1 MRRSIRIGRA
11 PCSLAGSA
19 CCGCRMLSMSG
30 PRAPRL
36 LPTSVLR
43 PASSTGGPGPV
54 SVFATPRSQPGGR
67 THPKLSTHQTRRFN
81 SKLWASF
88 SPLFGAPV
96 APVSRQTSPR
106 SVPRLAG
113 RALVWNPSGSVRR
126 DPKLNSRRPVRTLGQ
141 TRPAR
146 QGLVRVPES
155 NTKYG
160 GKRGKSGAYAAPA
173 MPTRISDSS

>member
-1 MRRSIRIGRA
+1 MRRSIRIRRA

-19 CCGCRMLSMSG
+19 CRGCRTLSMG
-30 PRAPRL
+30 GTTRTQVVANLGVATRKLDRWTRPCFC
-36 LPTSVLR
+36 LR
-43 PASSTGGPGPV
+43 
-54 SVFATPRSQPGGR
+54 
-67 THPKLSTHQTRRFN
+67 HPKVPAWRQDPSQTLNALTRRFN
-81 SKLWASF
+81 SMLWASF

-126 DPKLNSRRPVRTLGQ
+126 DPKLNSRRPERTLGQ

-160 GKRGKSGAYAAPA
+160 GK
-173 MPTRISDSS
+173 